1 MIRIT
6 SLRKV
11 VTSFAMF
18 AIVALGSAA
27 AANADSVTFQLNTG
41 SSLPNQNYGS
51 VSLLLN
57 GDGTITTTIDL
68 INGNTAIQ
76 TGQDAS
82 VGFNSSVVPNPTIAE
97 TGLAPGYFLEN
108 FGVPGI
114 VHMDGFGNYEYGIGS
129 VAGANDPNA
138 LSNLVFT
145 LSRPGGF
152 SSVFDLVENS
162 TGGGIASPFVVDIFC
177 PTCAAGAQTGFVGTT
192 TQTNT
197 VPEPTSMLLLG
208 TGLIGMASAVRR
220 RLKR

>member
-6 SLRKV
+6 NLRKV

-27 AANADSVTFQLNTG
+27 AAKADSVTFQLNTG

-57 GDGTITTTIDL
+57 GNGTITTTIDL

-82 VGFNSSVVPNPTIAE
+82 VGFNSSVFPNPTIAE

-114 VHMDGFGNYEYGIGS
+114 VHMDGFGTYEYGIGT
-129 VAGANDPNA
+129 VARANDPNA
-138 LSNLVFT
+138 LSLVFT
-145 LSRPGGF
+145 LSTAGGF
-152 SSVFDLVENS
+152 SSVFNLVENS

-197 VPEPTSMLLLG
+197 VPEPASMLLLG

-220 RLKR
+220 RFKK